1 MKVFISWSGPQSK
14 LMAESLKS
22 WLKYVIQAID
32 PFVSSL
38 DIAKGDRGLRVI
50 ATELEQTSLGI
61 ICVTRENSQAPW
73 INFEAGALSKA
84 LGEAR
89 VIPCLLDLPVKDL
102 TGPLAQ
108 FQAASSASREDVLAM
123 VRTVRD
129 HVNLGDLDDARL
141 DETFDLFWPRLEKAL
156 KQARELPG
164 ASPDATPVRDTGD
177 VLEEVLV
184 LTRRQESVMRTLFA
198 RLDSSAPM
206 LRVKPERDDQVPAAD
221 RKAQRQIIDEL
232 IGHLSVPQDRAL
244 NYRVITDRI
253 PEEYQVVYEAGA
265 ISNSTA
271 ELLAREVDEYA
282 EVRGVHVSVKS
293 EDGYEIIAGPDRE
306 TLLLPPALPLAPH
319 RAGRPGDGESATG
332 SSAVPGPSA
341 VPGSPAA
348 SGATEVPE
356 SFTATERYTAAE

>member
-14 LMAESLKS
+14 MMAEALKS
-22 WLKYVIQAID
+22 WLKFVIQAID

-61 ICVTRENSQAPW
+61 ICVTRANSQAPW

-108 FQAASSASREDVLAM
+108 FQAASSSSREDVLAM

-156 KQARELPG
+156 EQARELPG
-164 ASPDATPVRDTGD
+164 VSPDSTPVRDTGD
-177 VLEEVLV
+177 VLEEVLI

-198 RLDSSAPM
+198 RFDSSVPM
-206 LRVKPERDDQVPAAD
+206 LRVKPETDGQVLAAE
-221 RKAQRQIIDEL
+221 RKVHRQVIDEL
-232 IGHLSVPQDRAL
+232 IANLAVPPDDARS
-244 NYRVITDRI
+244 YRVITDRI

-265 ISNSTA
+265 ISAPTA
-271 ELLAREVDEYA
+271 DTVARQVA
-282 EVRGVHVSVKS
+282 EFAAAQGVHVSVKS
-293 EDGYEIIAGPDRE
+293 VDGYEIIAGPGKE
-306 TLLLPPALPLAPH
+306 TLLLPPAYPYARKPGEGEAARGAGARRGKAPEPALPDQAQ
-319 RAGRPGDGESATG
+319 AQAQRPE
-332 SSAVPGPSA
+332 
-341 VPGSPAA
+341 PAA
-348 SGATEVPE
+348 G
-356 SFTATERYTAAE
+356 AAE